1 MSHTEIA
8 AFAAKKN
15 SAKPEL
21 VPVAAQTMPGDGL
34 ELPRFPLAWSVAT
47 FVLRAHWKRAFL
59 FWMRFV
65 AHPFVTLRWW
75 RFLSRFSATQ
85 KLPAPHDELLQKP
98 LSKFLVG
105 KISYGRRLDFLME
118 NFVIASGC
126 FSKEVM
132 AALWSGKTIEIGA
145 VCGRAGEYRC
155 TLALADLCG
164 GRHEGAFAVRLTRT
178 SDDVTLWTTKFIF
191 VAQDAGGQRTIAV
204 GGMQGPRA
212 AKQEMVAVT
221 RDLSGLRPKD
231 AVLMLLQGLIQT
243 EAGSYFAVSHARHPI
258 NYRRARRQKMLLSD
272 IDAFWRERS
281 AEPDDMFGFQ
291 VPVSSL
297 EGTDKR
303 SKMKLAFFA
312 MAARLCGGKTGDG
325 AKG

>member
-15 SAKPEL
+15 SAKPE
-21 VPVAAQTMPGDGL
+21 PVIAAQTMTADGL
-34 ELPRFPLAWSVAT
+34 ELLRFPLAWSVAT
-47 FVLRAHWKRAFL
+47 FVMRAHWKRSFL
-59 FWMRFV
+59 FWMRFL
-65 AHPFVTLRWW
+65 AHPLVTLRWW

-85 KLPAPHDELLQKP
+85 KLPPPHDELLQKP

-105 KISYGRRLDFLME
+105 KISYGRRLEFLMK

-126 FSKEVM
+126 FSREVM
-132 AALWSGKTIEIGA
+132 AALWSGKTIEIGTIG
-145 VCGRAGEYRC
+145 GRADEYRC

-164 GRHEGAFAVRLTRT
+164 GRHEGALAVRLIRTR
-178 SDDVTLWTTKFIF
+178 DDVTLWTTKFIF
-191 VAQDAGGQRTIAV
+191 VTQDGGGYRTIAV

-221 RDLSGLRPKD
+221 RDLAGLRPKD
-231 AVLMLLQGLIQT
+231 AVLMLLQGLIET
-243 EAGSYFAVSHARHPI
+243 EAGCYFAVSHARHSI

-297 EGTDKR
+297 EGADKR
-303 SKMKLAFFA
+303 SKMKLAFFT
-312 MAARLCGGKTGDG
+312 MAARLCEGKAGSA
-325 AKG
+325 AKS

>member
-8 AFAAKKN
+8 AFVAEKN

-21 VPVAAQTMPGDGL
+21 VPIAAQTMPGDGL
-34 ELPRFPLAWSVAT
+34 ELPRFPLALSVAT
-47 FVLRAHWKRAFL
+47 FVLRAHWKRGFL
-59 FWMRFV
+59 FWMRFF
-65 AHPFVTLRWW
+65 AHPIVTLRWW

-85 KLPAPHDELLQKP
+85 KLPPPHDELLQKP

-105 KISYGRRLDFLME
+105 KISYARRLDFLME

-126 FSKEVM
+126 FSEEVM
-132 AALWSGKTIEIGA
+132 AALWTGKTIEVGS
-145 VCGRAGEYRC
+145 VHGRAGEYRC

-164 GRHEGAFAVRLTRT
+164 GRHEGAFAVRLIRT

-191 VAQDAGGQRTIAV
+191 VARDAGGNRTIAV

-221 RDLSGLRPKD
+221 RDLAGLRPKD
-231 AVLMLLQGLIQT
+231 AVLMLLQGLIQ
-243 EAGSYFAVSHARHPI
+243 EDAGSYFAVSHARHPI

-297 EGTDKR
+297 EGADKR

-312 MAARLCGGKTGDG
+312 MADRLCEGKTADV
-325 AKG
+325 AKS